1 MRLGDQLL
9 EAALNVD
16 EDIDKAVKN
25 LHKNIINH
33 YVGQASDKD
42 FFENSVDKFSTY
54 VTKKKEKVLQNP
66 VGGWFGYNYIG
77 PGTKFNA
84 QTPINKLD
92 QIGRLHDMDYRY
104 AHREPNKEKR
114 SKNLIQADENM
125 IKRMEKIPFNEKDNF
140 HNFVKHVMTL
150 KVNLTKA
157 GILPADL
164 FVNQGE
170 SKKLKYLL
178 PPKTLSDSKKT
189 NIISQL
195 INKKMS
201 ERRMK
206 EAEKEKPTENSVFV
220 TPRKPREEEID
231 EKFETPLTSFI
242 MNKTS
247 DPTSSLLTKHYDNLT
262 SHKKNVD
269 DAIASNS
276 KAQVFTE
283 LGSEQHYPSLLV
295 DAQLKNGSEGV
306 MSLAQHYTNNLKN
319 LQQELEHSMAS
330 SGITALSENEM
341 LQLNPSNA
349 YLKDNF
355 TEIPA
360 TANKKLPSLFSP
372 RKTTRG
378 GDINYKPKAQYY
390 Q

>member
-1 MRLGDQLL
+1 LRVGDQLL

-16 EDIDKAVKN
+16 ANVDEAVKN

-42 FFENSVDKFSTY
+42 LLQNSIDKFSTY
-54 VTKKKEKVLQNP
+54 VTKKKEQVSQNP

-114 SKNLIQADENM
+114 NKNLIQADKNM
-125 IKRMEKIPFNEKDNF
+125 LKRMEKIPFNEKDKF
-140 HNFVKHVMTL
+140 YNFVKHVMTL
-150 KVNLTKA
+150 KVKATEA

-164 FVNQGE
+164 FVNKGE
-170 SKKLKYLL
+170 SKKLNYLL
-178 PPKTLSDSKKT
+178 PPKTLPDSKKT
-189 NIISQL
+189 NVISQL

-206 EAEKEKPTENSVFV
+206 EAEKEKPKDWVYE
-220 TPRKPREEEID
+220 TPRKPKEEEID

-242 MNKTS
+242 INKTS
-247 DPTSSLLTKHYDNLT
+247 DSTSSLLTKHYDNVT

-269 DAIASNS
+269 DAVASNS
-276 KAQVFTE
+276 KAQVFME

-295 DAQLKNGSEGV
+295 DAQSKNGTEGV
-306 MSLAQHYTNNLKN
+306 MSLAQHYSNNLKN

-372 RKTTRG
+372 RKARKTRS
-378 GDINYKPKAQYY
+378 INYNPAPQYY

>member
-1 MRLGDQLL
+1 LRIGDQLL

-16 EDIDKAVKN
+16 ANVDEAVKN
-25 LHKNIINH
+25 LHKDIINH
-33 YVGQASDKD
+33 YVGQARDKD
-42 FFENSVDKFSTY
+42 FFENSIDKLSTY
-54 VTKKKEKVLQNP
+54 VTKKKEQVLQNP

-92 QIGRLHDMDYRY
+92 QIGRLHDMDYRF
-104 AHREPNKEKR
+104 AHREPNIEKR
-114 SKNLIQADENM
+114 NKNLIQADENM
-125 IKRMEKIPFNEKDNF
+125 LKRMQKIPLNEKDNF

-157 GILPADL
+157 GLLPADL
-164 FVNQGE
+164 FVNKGE
-170 SKKLKYLL
+170 SKRLKYLL
-178 PPKTLSDSKKT
+178 PPTTPAESKKT
-189 NIISQL
+189 NIISRL
-195 INKKMS
+195 INQKLS

-206 EAEKEKPTENSVFV
+206 EAEKESAEQKKPTENSVFV
-220 TPRKPREEEID
+220 TPQKPRE
-231 EKFETPLTSFI
+231 KETLTSFI
-242 MNKTS
+242 INKTS
-247 DPTSSLLTKHYDNLT
+247 DPTSSLLTKHYDNVT

-269 DAIASNS
+269 DAVASNS
-276 KAQVFTE
+276 KAQVFME

-295 DAQLKNGSEGV
+295 DAQSKNGSEGV
-306 MSLAQHYTNNLKN
+306 MSLAQHYSNNLKN

-372 RKTTRG
+372 RKTRKKSSV
-378 GDINYKPKAQYY
+378 DYNPAPQYY
-390 Q
+390 RP